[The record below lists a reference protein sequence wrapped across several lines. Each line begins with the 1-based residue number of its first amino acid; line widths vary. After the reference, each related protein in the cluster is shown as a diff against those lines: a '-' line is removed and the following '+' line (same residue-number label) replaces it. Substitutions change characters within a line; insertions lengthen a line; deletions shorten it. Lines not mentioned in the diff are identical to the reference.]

1 MSLAALELDA
11 SKKSIS
17 IISAKFISIVSFLFF
32 AIVSLILV
40 FSQDIHADD
49 AYMFYR
55 YAYNL
60 NTYGLFTWNAADG
73 NTFGIT
79 SLFHFF
85 IVDLVFLFCKQPN
98 LVLKLA
104 TYLPIIAVLMYI
116 YLHLSV
122 KWKLRIR
129 EILLVDS
136 VLCYV
141 IINRTFQIHAT
152 SGMDTMLSFVVYL
165 FFVLFFYQNVGKE
178 IKSVLLTS
186 VLAVLVVL
194 TRPDSIMFLF
204 GFFISFLIVTYK
216 NVVSRAFILKVLFTC
231 FLLGGGIVIALV
243 LIFKDPLPL
252 PFYVKSLNEYDKLD
266 VSYQMVKV
274 KQITNFIIFSLPLA
288 ISFLF
293 IKKKYYHIII
303 PVLVGAAMLVCY
315 FSTVTWIMGY
325 EFRFLFPLY
334 GVFVGMLILHFVKDN
349 VLYKKGFFLYAVFLV
364 LVGASTLRLRSK
376 IQPLEIGRSYLF
388 EISKELSLAD
398 NHITIAA
405 TEHGIVSALN
415 TQKYICDLSGLH
427 NPGLKKGFN
436 LDFLYKKKPDLII
449 MPSVVYVGMIDQVRA
464 DSVFKNEYYFLSEN
478 NESVK
483 YACSKMFIDGIAIK
497 KSSGYFSALEKIAI
511 NAALNI
517 KNPFDKKE

>member
-1 MSLAALELDA
+1 MSLAALELDT
-11 SKKSIS
+11 SKKSTL
-17 IISAKFISIVSFLFF
+17 IISAKFVSIASFLFF
-32 AIVSLILV
+32 AIVSLLLV

-60 NTYGLFTWNAADG
+60 NTYGLFTWNPADG

-79 SLFHFF
+79 SLLHFF

-104 TYLPIIAVLMYI
+104 TYLPIMAVLMYI
-116 YLHLSV
+116 YLHFSL

-129 EILLVDS
+129 EILLIDF
-136 VLCYV
+136 VLCYI

-152 SGMDTMLSFVVYL
+152 SGMDTMLSFVIYL
-165 FFVLFFYQNVGKE
+165 FFVLFFYQNIGE
-178 IKSVLLTS
+178 QIKAVLLTS

-194 TRPDSIMFLF
+194 TRPDSIVFLF

-216 NVVSRAFILKVLFTC
+216 NAISRGFVLKVLFTC
-231 FLLGGGIVIALV
+231 FLLGGLLVVALI

-252 PFYVKSLNEYDKLD
+252 PFYVKSVNEYAGLD

-274 KQITNFIIFSLPLA
+274 KQITNFIVFSLPLA
-288 ISFLF
+288 ISFFF

-303 PVLVGAAMLVCY
+303 PVLAGAIMLVCY

-334 GVFVGMLILHFVKDN
+334 GVFVAMLILHFPEDN
-349 VLYKKGFFLYAVFLV
+349 IRYKKSIFLYAFFLMV
-364 LVGASTLRLRSK
+364 MGVSTLLLRPK
-376 IQPLEIGRSYLF
+376 IEPLVIVRSYLF

-427 NPGLKKGFN
+427 NPELKKRFN

-449 MPSVVYVGMIDQVRA
+449 MPSVVYVGMINQIRA

-478 NESVK
+478 DKAVK
-483 YACSKMFIDGIAIK
+483 YACSKMLIDGVAIK
-497 KSSGYFSALEKIAI
+497 KNSVYFTALEKIAI

-517 KNPFDKKE
+517 KHPFDKKD